1 MNDPAAKTGNT
12 CRANQALAV
21 LFLAVQLFQLV
32 LLPVWLLPSG
42 PAWGWLLLL
51 PVLLSNSWWAFI
63 HEAVHGVLF
72 PNKQANRLAG
82 RVNAVLFG
90 APFDLLRRGHLLHH
104 AASRTKRER
113 SEVYVPERDNRLLFA
128 TGYYLRLFGGLYC
141 LEVIGGLALLL
152 PRRALRAFVRRAGGE
167 HNVLEDLAK
176 RILEPATLRAVRID
190 ATLVLGVYALAFALY
205 GEHAW
210 MLALAV
216 AGRGLLISLVDNVFH
231 YGTPLDQT
239 RYARNLA
246 LPDWAS
252 RLILHFNLHGAHHQR
267 PGLAWWQLPDYQRN
281 SGMGFQGKWLP
292 ALLAQLKG
300 PIPEPRLRALSQGPP
315 CLETLGA
322 LENSIL

>member
-113 SEVYVPERDNRLLFA
+113 SEVYVPERDNRLRRVQENP
-128 TGYYLRLFGGLYC
+128 GRLY
-141 LEVIGGLALLL
+141 E
-152 PRRALRAFVRRAGGE
+152 RAFGAISGQ
-167 HNVLEDLAK
+167 
-176 RILEPATLRAVRID
+176 
-190 ATLVLGVYALAFALY
+190 
-205 GEHAW
+205 
-210 MLALAV
+210 
-216 AGRGLLISLVDNVFH
+216 AGR
-231 YGTPLDQT
+231 
-239 RYARNLA
+239 ARRQ
-246 LPDWAS
+246 S
-252 RLILHFNLHGAHHQR
+252 RLCR
-267 PGLAWWQLPDYQRN
+267 
-281 SGMGFQGKWLP
+281 
-292 ALLAQLKG
+292 
-300 PIPEPRLRALSQGPP
+300 
-315 CLETLGA
+315 
-322 LENSIL
+322 